1 MVQPPGVP
9 LQAIARDRSLMYR
22 LPEVAVPRLIE
33 QLTLHGEWLSADA
46 EAEVVLDHPGLALL
60 ERGSMLSIRF
70 GLADGFS
77 EIRLEGLKPETKS
90 AARILA
96 AGPVEDTFL
105 ALGFRQVRRT
115 VTLKEVFTV
124 DRVRVEVLH
133 IDPVGWFCQMRPPPD
148 VPPDALEKLKERLEL
163 WRFGLEPTL
172 DAETAVPITQI
183 LDRFGGRRRRERR
196 VGAAGRLASE
206 RRGGRD
212 RRVGPAE
219 RRQVG

>member
-1 MVQPPGVP
+1 
-9 LQAIARDRSLMYR
+9 MYR

-60 ERGSMLSIRF
+60 ERGAMLSIRF

-77 EIRLEGLKPETKS
+77 EIRLEGVKPETKS

-96 AGPVEDTFL
+96 AGPVEDTLL
-105 ALGFRQVRRT
+105 ALGFREVRRT
-115 VTLKEVFTV
+115 VTLKQAFTV
-124 DRVRVEVLH
+124 DQVRVDVLH
-133 IDPVGWFCQMRPPPD
+133 VEPIGWFCQIRPPPD
-148 VPPDALEKLKERLEL
+148 ASPDALEELKERLEL
-163 WRFGLEPTL
+163 WRFGLEPSV
-172 DAETAVPITQI
+172 DAETPVPLTQI
-183 LDRFGGRRRRERR
+183 RDRFGGRRRQERR
-196 VGAAGRLASE
+196 VGAARRLASE
-206 RRGGRD
+206 RRGGQD